1 MNTIKHKI
9 KIKSINI
16 DKNNFII
23 KSENNQMFTSK
34 IIKGSVDFKIYNE
47 NNEEVN
53 LSNLEVGDLIQVYEN
68 IDLKPDENNEVN
80 KLLKLL
86 GESNYININ
95 NNFKKTEQ
103 KNSII
108 NKIII
113 KNKYIF
119 NSDSSENYDII
130 D

>member
-9 KIKSINI
+9 KVKSINI

-23 KSENNQMFTSK
+23 ESENNQTFTSK
-34 IIKGSVDFKIYNE
+34 IVKGSVDFKIYNE

-53 LSNLEVGDLIQVYEN
+53 LSNLEEGALIQVYEN
-68 IDLKPDENNEVN
+68 VSLKPDENNDVN

-86 GESNYININ
+86 GETKLIDTNK
-95 NNFKKTEQ
+95 NFKKTEQ

-119 NSDSSENYDII
+119 NSDSSENYDLF

>member
-9 KIKSINI
+9 KVKSINI
-16 DKNNFII
+16 NKNNFII
-23 KSENNQMFTSK
+23 ESENNQTFTSK
-34 IIKGSVDFKIYNE
+34 IVKGSVDFKIYNE

-53 LSNLEVGDLIQVYEN
+53 LSNLEEGALIQVYEN
-68 IDLKPDENNEVN
+68 VSLKPDENNDVN

-86 GESNYININ
+86 GETKLIDTN

-119 NSDSSENYDII
+119 NSDSSENYDLI

>member
-23 KSENNQMFTSK
+23 KSEDNLTFISK
-34 IIKGSVDFKIYNE
+34 IIKGSVNFKIFNE
-47 NNEEVN
+47 NDDEVN
-53 LSNLEVGDLIQVYEN
+53 LSNLEVGDLIQIYEITDSKPEN
-68 IDLKPDENNEVN
+68 KDID
-80 KLLKLL
+80 KLLRLL
-86 GESNYININ
+86 DNKN
-95 NNFKKTEQ
+95 NNFKKPEQ

-119 NSDSSENYDII
+119 NSESSENYDIL

>member
-23 KSENNQMFTSK
+23 ESENNLTFTSK

-47 NNEEVN
+47 NNEEVY
-53 LSNLEVGDLIQVYEN
+53 LSNLEVGDLIQVYQLSDSKPEKKD
-68 IDLKPDENNEVN
+68 ID
-80 KLLKLL
+80 KLLNLL
-86 GESNYININ
+86 DKN
-95 NNFKKTEQ
+95 NNFKKPEQ

-108 NKIII
+108 NKIVI
-113 KNKYIF
+113 KNKYVF
-119 NSDSSENYDII
+119 NSESSENYDNF

>member
-23 KSENNQMFTSK
+23 ESENDQMFTSK

>member
-9 KIKSINI
+9 KIKLINI

-23 KSENNQMFTSK
+23 ESENNQTFTSK

-53 LSNLEVGDLIQVYEN
+53 LSNLEVGDLIQIYEN
-68 IDLKPDENNEVN
+68 NNSKPNESNDVN

-86 GESNYININ
+86 DETNYN
-95 NNFKKTEQ
+95 NANNYLKKTEQ

-119 NSDSSENYDII
+119 NSDSSENYDIN

>member
-16 DKNNFII
+16 DKNSFVIE
-23 KSENNQMFTSK
+23 SENDLTFVSK

-47 NNEEVN
+47 NNYEVN
-53 LSNLEVGDLIQVYEN
+53 LSNLEIGDLIQVYEI
-68 IDLKPDENNEVN
+68 IDSKSKKDQ
-80 KLLKLL
+80 
-86 GESNYININ
+86 N
-95 NNFKKTEQ
+95 NNFKKPEQ

-113 KNKYIF
+113 KNKYVF
-119 NSDSSENYDII
+119 NSDSSENYDLL

>member
-23 KSENNQMFTSK
+23 KSEDNLTFISK
-34 IIKGSVDFKIYNE
+34 IIKGSVNFKIFNE
-47 NNEEVN
+47 NDDEVN
-53 LSNLEVGDLIQVYEN
+53 LSNLEVGDLIQIYEITDSKSEN
-68 IDLKPDENNEVN
+68 KDID
-80 KLLKLL
+80 KLLRLL
-86 GESNYININ
+86 DNKN
-95 NNFKKTEQ
+95 NNFKKPEQ

-119 NSDSSENYDII
+119 NSESSENYDIL

>member
-9 KIKSINI
+9 KIKKIII

-23 KSENNQMFTSK
+23 ESENNLIFTSK

-47 NNEEVN
+47 NNDEVN
-53 LSNLEVGDLIQVYEN
+53 LSNLEIGDLIQVYE
-68 IDLKPDENNEVN
+68 ITDSKPEKKDVD
-80 KLLKLL
+80 KLLTLL
-86 GESNYININ
+86 DNKK
-95 NNFKKTEQ
+95 FKKSDQ

-113 KNKYIF
+113 KNKYVF
-119 NSDSSENYDII
+119 NSESSENYDIVE
-130 D
+130 

>member
-23 KSENNQMFTSK
+23 KSENNLTFISK
-34 IIKGSVDFKIYNE
+34 IIKGSVNFKIFNE
-47 NNEEVN
+47 NDDEVN
-53 LSNLEVGDLIQVYEN
+53 LSNLEVGDLIQIYEITDSKPEN
-68 IDLKPDENNEVN
+68 KDID
-80 KLLKLL
+80 KLLRLL
-86 GESNYININ
+86 DNKN
-95 NNFKKTEQ
+95 NNFKKPEQ

-119 NSDSSENYDII
+119 NSESSENYDIL

>member
-23 KSENNQMFTSK
+23 ESDNNLIFTSR

-47 NNEEVN
+47 NNQEVY
-53 LSNLEVGDLIQVYEN
+53 LSNLEVGDLIQVYQL
-68 IDLKPDENNEVN
+68 IDSKPKKKDVD
-80 KLLKLL
+80 KLLDLL
-86 GESNYININ
+86 DNKN
-95 NNFKKTEQ
+95 NNFKKSEQ
-103 KNSII
+103 KNSI
-108 NKIII
+108 NKIVI
-113 KNKYIF
+113 KNKYVF
-119 NSDSSENYDII
+119 NSESSENYDNI

>member
-9 KIKSINI
+9 KIKLINI

-23 KSENNQMFTSK
+23 ESENNQTFTSK

-53 LSNLEVGDLIQVYEN
+53 LSNLEVGDLIQIYEN
-68 IDLKPDENNEVN
+68 NNSKPNESNDVN

-86 GESNYININ
+86 DETNYN
-95 NNFKKTEQ
+95 NANNYLKKTEQ

>member
-9 KIKSINI
+9 KIKLINI
-16 DKNNFII
+16 DKNNFFIE
-23 KSENNQMFTSK
+23 SENNQTFTSK

-53 LSNLEVGDLIQVYEN
+53 LSNLEVGDLIQIYEN
-68 IDLKPDENNEVN
+68 NNSKPNESNDVN

-86 GESNYININ
+86 DETNYN
-95 NNFKKTEQ
+95 NANNYLKKTEQ

-119 NSDSSENYDII
+119 NSDSSENYDIN

>member
-23 KSENNQMFTSK
+23 ESENNLTFISK

-47 NNEEVN
+47 NNEEDY
-53 LSNLEVGDLIQVYEN
+53 LSNLEVGDLIQVYE
-68 IDLKPDENNEVN
+68 ITDSKPEKKDVD
-80 KLLKLL
+80 KLLTLL
-86 GESNYININ
+86 DNKN
-95 NNFKKTEQ
+95 NNFKKSEQ

-119 NSDSSENYDII
+119 NSESSENYDIL

>member
-9 KIKSINI
+9 KVKSINI

-23 KSENNQMFTSK
+23 ESENNHTFTAK
-34 IIKGSVDFKIYNE
+34 IVKGSVNFKIYNE

-53 LSNLEVGDLIQVYEN
+53 LSNLEEGTLIQVYEN
-68 IDLKPDENNEVN
+68 VSLKPDENNDVN

-86 GESNYININ
+86 GEKKLIDTN

>member
-9 KIKSINI
+9 KIKLINI
-16 DKNNFII
+16 DKNNFFIE
-23 KSENNQMFTSK
+23 SENNQTFTSK

-53 LSNLEVGDLIQVYEN
+53 LSNLEVGDLIQIYEN
-68 IDLKPDENNEVN
+68 INSKPNESNDVN

-86 GESNYININ
+86 DETNYN
-95 NNFKKTEQ
+95 NANNYLKKTEQ

>member
-9 KIKSINI
+9 KVKTINI

-23 KSENNQMFTSK
+23 ESENNHIFTAK
-34 IIKGSVDFKIYNE
+34 IVKGSVDFKIYNE

-68 IDLKPDENNEVN
+68 VSLKLYENNDVN

-86 GESNYININ
+86 GEKKLIDTN

>member
-23 KSENNQMFTSK
+23 ESENNLIFTSK

-47 NNEEVN
+47 NNEEVY
-53 LSNLEVGDLIQVYEN
+53 LSNLEVGDLIQVHQLTN
-68 IDLKPDENNEVN
+68 SKPEKKDVD
-80 KLLKLL
+80 KLLILL
-86 GESNYININ
+86 DNKN
-95 NNFKKTEQ
+95 NNFKKPEQ

-108 NKIII
+108 NKIVI
-113 KNKYIF
+113 KNKYVF
-119 NSDSSENYDII
+119 NSESSENYDIL

>member
-23 KSENNQMFTSK
+23 ESENNLTFISK

-47 NNEEVN
+47 NNEEVY
-53 LSNLEVGDLIQVYEN
+53 LSNLEVGDLIQVYQLTDSKPEKKD
-68 IDLKPDENNEVN
+68 ID
-80 KLLKLL
+80 KLLNLL
-86 GESNYININ
+86 DKN
-95 NNFKKTEQ
+95 NNFKKPEQ

-108 NKIII
+108 NKIVI
-113 KNKYIF
+113 KNKYVF
-119 NSDSSENYDII
+119 NSESSENYDNF

>member
-9 KIKSINI
+9 KVKSINI

-23 KSENNQMFTSK
+23 ESENNQTFTSK
-34 IIKGSVDFKIYNE
+34 IVKGSVDFKIYNE

-53 LSNLEVGDLIQVYEN
+53 LSNLEEGALIHVYEN
-68 IDLKPDENNEVN
+68 ISLKQDENNDVN

-86 GESNYININ
+86 GESKLIDTNK
-95 NNFKKTEQ
+95 NFKKTEQ

-119 NSDSSENYDII
+119 NSDSSENYDLF

>member
-23 KSENNQMFTSK
+23 ESDNNLIFTSR

-47 NNEEVN
+47 NNEEVY
-53 LSNLEVGDLIQVYEN
+53 LSNLEVGDLIQVYQHIN
-68 IDLKPDENNEVN
+68 SKPEKKDVN
-80 KLLKLL
+80 KLLDLL
-86 GESNYININ
+86 DNKN
-95 NNFKKTEQ
+95 NNFKKPEQ
-103 KNSII
+103 KNSI
-108 NKIII
+108 NKIVI
-113 KNKYIF
+113 KNKYVF
-119 NSDSSENYDII
+119 NSESSENYDNI

>member
-1 MNTIKHKI
+1 MNIIKHKI
-9 KIKSINI
+9 KIKSIII

-23 KSENNQMFTSK
+23 ESDNNHLFTSK
-34 IIKGSVDFKIYNE
+34 IIKGSVNFKIYNE
-47 NNEEVN
+47 NNQEVN
-53 LSNLEVGDLIQVYEN
+53 LSNLEEGELIKIYEN
-68 IDLKPDENNEVN
+68 IISKTNEKNN
-80 KLLKLL
+80 
-86 GESNYININ
+86 ITN
-95 NNFKKTEQ
+95 NNFKKIEQ

-130 D
+130 N

>member
-9 KIKSINI
+9 KIKLINI
-16 DKNNFII
+16 DKNNFFIE
-23 KSENNQMFTSK
+23 SENNQTFTSK

-53 LSNLEVGDLIQVYEN
+53 LSNLEVGDLIQIYEN
-68 IDLKPDENNEVN
+68 INSKPNESNDVN

-86 GESNYININ
+86 DETNYNNSNNYL
-95 NNFKKTEQ
+95 KKTEQ